1 LAAVVPTTTAAG
13 LSELLGGV
21 AQDRPPLYAAL
32 ADRVRLLVTDGR
44 LPVGCRLPPE
54 RELALALH
62 VSRATVSAAY
72 ARLREQ
78 GWASAVQGSGT
89 WTRLPAGPD
98 LGAWLPSGDVPGV
111 LDLAHAAPSAP
122 PAVSSAYAAAL
133 ADLPRLL
140 PGNGYEPYGLPE
152 LRQRIADRFT
162 RRGLPT
168 TAEQVLV
175 TSGALHATSL
185 ALGVLVGPGDRVLV
199 EDPGYPHAHDTVRAL
214 GARTVPVR
222 VSAQAPEAVARDVHR
237 AAREAAPRAAYLVPD
252 FSNPTG
258 LLLDDEQRRRLAV
271 GLEQCGVVTVVDET
285 LVDLGLDATPGTPL
299 AAVLPPGLAVTVG
312 SLNKTVWGGLRLGWL
327 RAEPGLVRRC
337 AVALSHASLGLPVL
351 EQLAACRLLD
361 VVDELAQERRERL
374 RRSRTA
380 LVGALRREL
389 PDWQV
394 PVPPGGLVLWC
405 GLPRGSS
412 SALTAVAERHGLR
425 LVAGPR
431 FGAGTAHDDRLRL
444 PYVHDA
450 DVLDAAVGRLAA
462 AWAEVTDGVPLRP
475 ASGSAL
481 DLVV

>member
-1 LAAVVPTTTAAG
+1 MSTTSAPA
-13 LSELLGGV
+13 LSTLVGRVSE
-21 AQDRPPLYAAL
+21 DRPPLYAAL
-32 ADRVRLLVTDGR
+32 ADRLRLLVTDGR

-89 WTRLPAGPD
+89 WTRLPAGPE
-98 LGAWLPSGDVPGV
+98 LGAWLPAGDVPGV

-122 PAVSSAYAAAL
+122 PAVSTAYAAAL
-133 ADLPRLL
+133 AELPRLL

-168 TAEQVLV
+168 RPEQVLV
-175 TSGALHATSL
+175 TAGALHATSL
-185 ALGVLVGPGDRVLV
+185 ALSVFVGPGDRVLV
-199 EDPGYPHAHDTVRAL
+199 EDPGYPHAHDAVREL

-222 VSAQAPEAVARDVHR
+222 VSAQAPTAVARDVHR
-237 AAREAAPRAAYLVPD
+237 AAREAAARAAYLVPE

-285 LVDLGLDATPGTPL
+285 NVDLGLDAVPGTPL
-299 AAVLPPGLAVTVG
+299 AALLPPGLACTVG
-312 SLNKTVWGGLRLGWL
+312 SLSKTVWGGLRLGWL
-327 RAEPGLVRRC
+327 RAEPELVRRC
-337 AVALSHASLGLPVL
+337 AVALSRTHLGLPML

-361 VVDELAQERRERL
+361 VVDELAQQRREQL
-374 RRSRTA
+374 RRSRTT
-380 LVGALRREL
+380 LVDALRREL
-389 PDWQV
+389 PDWDV
-394 PVPPGGLVLWC
+394 PVPAGGLVLWC
-405 GLPRGSS
+405 GLPRASS
-412 SALTAVAERHGLR
+412 SALAAVAERHGLR
-425 LVAGPR
+425 LAAGPR
-431 FGAGTAHDDRLRL
+431 FGSGTAHDDRLRL
-444 PYVHDA
+444 PYVHA
-450 DVLDAAVGRLAA
+450 PDVLDAAVTRLAGAYTEVAGNTPVRA
-462 AWAEVTDGVPLRP
+462 AA
-475 ASGSAL
+475 GSAL

>member
-1 LAAVVPTTTAAG
+1 MAVSTTTAAA
-13 LSELLGGV
+13 LSSLVGRVSE
-21 AQDRPPLYAAL
+21 DRPPLYAAL
-32 ADRVRLLVTDGR
+32 ADRLRLLVTDGR

-78 GWASAVQGSGT
+78 GWASAVQGAGT
-89 WTRLPAGPD
+89 WTRLPAGPE
-98 LGAWLPSGDVPGV
+98 LGAWLPAGDVPGV

-152 LRQRIADRFT
+152 LRSRIADRFT
-162 RRGLPT
+162 ERGLPT
-168 TAEQVLV
+168 RPEQVLV
-175 TSGALHATSL
+175 TAGALHATAL
-185 ALGVLVGPGDRVLV
+185 ALSVLVGPGDRVLV
-199 EDPGYPHAHDTVRAL
+199 EDPGYPHAHDAVRAL
-214 GARTVPVR
+214 GARAVPVR
-222 VSAQAPEAVARDVHR
+222 VSAQAPGAVASDVHR
-237 AAREAAPRAAYLVPD
+237 AAREASPRAAYLVPE

-258 LLLDDEQRRRLAV
+258 LLLDEEQRRRLAV

-285 LVDLGLDATPGTPL
+285 LVDLGLDAVPGTPL
-299 AAVLPPGLAVTVG
+299 AAVLPPALAVTVG
-312 SLNKTVWGGLRLGWL
+312 SLSKTVWGGLRIGWL
-327 RAEPGLVRRC
+327 RAEPELVRRC
-337 AVALSHASLGLPVL
+337 AVALSRTHLGLPVL

-374 RRSRTA
+374 RRSRAA
-380 LVGALRREL
+380 LVEALRREL
-389 PDWQV
+389 PAWEV

-405 GLPRGSS
+405 GLPSGSS
-412 SALTAVAERHGLR
+412 SALAAVAERHGLR
-425 LVAGPR
+425 LAAGPR
-431 FGAGTAHDDRLRL
+431 FGSGTAHDDRLRL

-450 DVLDAAVGRLAA
+450 EVLEAAAGQLAA
-462 AWAEVTDGVPLRP
+462 AYAEVTDGTQVRP
-475 ASGSAL
+475 AGGSAL

>member
-1 LAAVVPTTTAAG
+1 MSTTSAAV
-13 LSELLGGV
+13 LSSLLGRV
-21 AQDRPPLYAAL
+21 SDDRPPLYAAL
-32 ADRVRLLVTDGR
+32 ADRLRLLVTDGR

-54 RELALALH
+54 RELALALN

-89 WTRLPAGPD
+89 WTRLPAGPE
-98 LGAWLPSGDVPGV
+98 LGAWLPAGDVPGV

-152 LRQRIADRFT
+152 LRSRIAERFT

-168 TAEQVLV
+168 RPEQVLV
-175 TSGALHATSL
+175 TAGALHATAL
-185 ALGVLVGPGDRVLV
+185 ALSVLVGPGDRVLV
-199 EDPGYPHAHDTVRAL
+199 EDPGYPHAHDAVRSL
-214 GARTVPVR
+214 GARVVPVR
-222 VSAQAPEAVARDVHR
+222 VSAQAPGSVARDVHR
-237 AAREAAPRAAYLVPD
+237 AARESAARAAYLVPE

-258 LLLDDEQRRRLAV
+258 LLLNAEQRRRLAV

-285 LVDLGLDATPGTPL
+285 LVDLGLDAVPGNPL
-299 AAVLPPGLAVTVG
+299 AAALPPGLGVTVG
-312 SLNKTVWGGLRLGWL
+312 SLSKTVWGGLRLGWL
-327 RAEPGLVRRC
+327 RAEPELVRRC
-337 AVALSHASLGLPVL
+337 AVALSRTHLGLPVL

-374 RRSRTA
+374 RQSRSA

-389 PDWQV
+389 PEWEV

-412 SALTAVAERHGLR
+412 SALAAVAERHGLR
-425 LVAGPR
+425 LAAGPR
-431 FGAGTAHDDRLRL
+431 FGAGTAHDDRVRL

-450 DVLDAAVGRLAA
+450 DVLDAAAVRLAA
-462 AWAEVTDGVPLRP
+462 AYGEVTDGAPLR
-475 ASGSAL
+475 AAAGSAL

>member
-1 LAAVVPTTTAAG
+1 MPSTSAAA
-13 LSELLGGV
+13 LSSLVGRV
-21 AQDRPPLYAAL
+21 AEDRPPLYAAL
-32 ADRVRLLVTDGR
+32 ADRLRLLVTDGR

-89 WTRLPAGPD
+89 WTRLPAGPE
-98 LGAWLPSGDVPGV
+98 LGAWLPAGDVPGV
-111 LDLAHAAPSAP
+111 LDLAHAAPSAL

-152 LRQRIADRFT
+152 LRRRIADRFS

-168 TAEQVLV
+168 RPEQVLV
-175 TSGALHATSL
+175 TAGALHATAL
-185 ALGVLVGPGDRVLV
+185 ALSVLVGPGDRVLV
-199 EDPGYPHAHDTVRAL
+199 EDPGYPHAHDAVRAL
-214 GARTVPVR
+214 GARVVPVR
-222 VSAQAPEAVARDVHR
+222 VAAQAPDAVARDVHR
-237 AAREAAPRAAYLVPD
+237 AAREAAPRVAYLVPE

-271 GLEQCGVVTVVDET
+271 GLEQTGVVTIADET
-285 LVDLGLDATPGTPL
+285 LVDLGLDEAPGTPL

-312 SLNKTVWGGLRLGWL
+312 SLSKTVWGGLRLGWL
-327 RAEPGLVRRC
+327 RAEPELVRRC
-337 AVALSHASLGLPVL
+337 AVALSRTHLGLPVL

-361 VVDELAQERRERL
+361 AVDELAAERRERL

-380 LVGALRREL
+380 LVAALRRDL
-389 PDWQV
+389 PDWDV

-412 SALTAVAERHGLR
+412 SALAAVAERHGLR
-425 LVAGPR
+425 LAAGPR
-431 FGAGTAHDDRLRL
+431 FGSGTAHDDRLRL
-444 PYVHDA
+444 PYVHEP
-450 DVLDAAVGRLAA
+450 DVLDAAVTRLAGA
-462 AWAEVTDGVPLRP
+462 YAEVVDGAPVR
-475 ASGSAL
+475 AAAGSAL